1 MMRHQADNRRGPGA
15 GPMTWR
21 RASMAVAVPAL
32 IALIGLIALSGP
44 SYADGGGGGG
54 GFTISPSSGTTGTT
68 VTLQGTHL
76 PPGTTY
82 TIGYTT
88 SSDCS
93 GTVTTINGATGTADG
108 TGSVTISFHWPTTP
122 KGSYYI
128 CAYDPTGHGH
138 RSANPY
144 IMLGGPPSITVT
156 NPATSGQ
163 TVTVTGKGFLP
174 GGGTV
179 EVLYGGS
186 DGCATSTGT
195 TTVGADGT
203 FTATF
208 AAPFESTG
216 TTITIAAVEP
226 QGSCG
231 QTNPGPTLHA
241 TAKTIVEPASV
252 ATPNPPPAP
261 NPTIAVSTPI
271 QSNQPVTVTGHGFL
285 PAGTTVEILYST
297 SSSNGCSTHVG
308 TVTSDASGNFT
319 TSFTAPYELADTP
332 ITVAA
337 VAPQGACG
345 KSNPAPNLSATVTGT
360 VKGSP
365 PPIGTYC
372 IIGLILLLLLLL
384 LLFLL
389 FRRRKKDEP
398 VTIEER
404 DRVFVPDQS
413 GPGGNANA
421 MAVVDR
427 QIVAR
432 DARGREVV
440 IAEEVTTVEEDEE
453 DIPDR
458 GQAGGYG
465 YTFGQ

>member
-1 MMRHQADNRRGPGA
+1 MRSHQGDKRSGPHG
-15 GPMTWR
+15 GLMTWR
-21 RASMAVAVPAL
+21 RVRSRVAVPAL
-32 IALIGLIALSGP
+32 IAILAVLALTGP
-44 SYADGGGGGG
+44 ALAGGGGGAG
-54 GFTISPSSGTTGTT
+54 GFTISPTSGTAGTT
-68 VTLQGTHL
+68 VSLHGTNL
-76 PPGTTY
+76 PASTTY

-93 GTVTTINGATGTADG
+93 GTVTTIKGASGTTDG
-108 TGSVTISFHWPTTP
+108 TGSVTISFQWPNTP

-128 CAYDPTGHGH
+128 CAFDPTGHGH
-138 RSANPY
+138 RSANPFVS
-144 IMLGGPPSITVT
+144 LGGAPSIKVT
-156 NPATSGQ
+156 NPATAGQ

-186 DGCATSTGT
+186 NGCATSTGT

-208 AAPFESTG
+208 TAPFESTG
-216 TTITIAAVEP
+216 TSITVAAVEP
-226 QGSCG
+226 QGSCA
-231 QTNPGPTLHA
+231 QSPTLHA
-241 TAKTIVEPASV
+241 TATTIVEPASV
-252 ATPNPPPAP
+252 TTPTPPPPAP
-261 NPTIAVSTPI
+261 NPTISVSQPI

-297 SSSNGCSTHVG
+297 TSTSGCSTHVG
-308 TVTSDASGNFT
+308 TATSDASGNFT
-319 TSFTAPYELADTP
+319 TQFTAPYELADTP
-332 ITVAA
+332 ITIAA

-345 KSNPAPNLSATVTGT
+345 KSNPAPNLSATVSGT

-365 PPIGTYC
+365 PPIATYC
-372 IIGLILLLLLLL
+372 VIGLILLLLLLL

-413 GPGGNANA
+413 GAGGNPNA

-432 DARGREVV
+432 DAKGREVV

-458 GQAGGYG
+458 GNAGGFG
-465 YTFGQ
+465 YTLG